1 MKCNRIFLFGLLAF
15 TFLLS
20 ACTSTPQQIVDTEIP
35 KQVIEKARNATVLIV
50 SGGTHSNA
58 ANGSG
63 FFVASDKIV
72 TNIHVVTDA
81 KIVFAVSEKKVYNI
95 EKVIG
100 YDPKY
105 DLVILKVSGEGNPLP
120 FGEAKVDDPIFAVGY
135 PGGGYDRIEGTVHGI
150 RKSNNIL
157 RLTFKGFP
165 ENSLVGGNSG
175 GPILNHKG
183 EVIGV
188 ATTEN
193 SGFGFASLSSV
204 LKALLNSS
212 GSNELSLLDW
222 QKENSI
228 RAWAYAARAQN
239 KYESQNYDEAIKFWD
254 KVIEELPSLPIA
266 HQQRAMAKT
275 KLGELKANLG
285 DLEEARSLYQAAS
298 EDYRVAIKQTPDS
311 AFPFVNMGKMKILRG
326 EDGDYKTAIEYLN
339 TAIRLNPNLAIA
351 YFNLGRAKQESGDH
365 HGTIKAYELA
375 IKQNSNY
382 ADAYLNL
389 GNVKQEISDYEGA
402 IEAFNKVIELNAK
415 LVVEATLKMGN
426 AKLESKDYDG
436 AIEAY
441 NKVIE
446 SKLVH
451 LHPQAYYKRGLAK
464 EARSSSKTKESDWD
478 KTLGYFG
485 WGVNYYGSKQYRL
498 AIDNFDKFLDLK
510 KDYADAYY
518 YRGLAQYGLDKDSAH
533 EKVIADYTAAIERK
547 PDYAEAYYQR
557 GLAHFAREQYQKAID
572 DYTAAIERKP
582 DYAEAYYQ
590 RGLAH
595 FAREQYQKAID
606 DYTAAIERKPDYAEA
621 YHSRGLVRE
630 DQEQDDVAKSDFA
643 MALLLRGVANWEEEQ
658 YKEAIDKFDKA
669 IKLIPEYAPAY
680 YNRGRA
686 KSRLAH
692 TKTEQEDLKEARKL
706 YQEALAD
713 FNKFNKL
720 NPKEVL
726 LYHENSGR
734 TQFLRGKDFNDDGGY
749 KVSIDH
755 YNEVIRIKPDSDSA
769 YLNRG
774 WAQCFLGY
782 SEANQ
787 GNLKEARKLYNSAIK
802 DFNKVIKLNPENIRA
817 YYNWIG
823 LANAGLGQAERVTA
837 ALEKVKE
844 LRTKTGK

>member
-1 MKCNRIFLFGLLAF
+1 MKCNRQFLFGLLAF

-35 KQVIEKARNATVLIV
+35 KQIIEKARNATVLIV
-50 SGGTHSNA
+50 LGKTDGDST
-58 ANGSG
+58 NGSG
-63 FFVASDKIV
+63 FFIAPDKIV
-72 TNIHVVTDA
+72 TNIHVVADA
-81 KIVFAVSEKKVYNI
+81 KIVFAVGRKKVYNI

-105 DLVILKVSGEGNPLP
+105 DLVILKVSGEGNPLL
-120 FGEAKVDDPIFAVGY
+120 FGEAKVDNPIFAVGY
-135 PGGGYDRIEGTVHGI
+135 PDGGYDRIEGTVHGI
-150 RKSNNIL
+150 RKSDNVL

-175 GPILNHKG
+175 GPVLNYKG

-188 ATTEN
+188 ATRTN
-193 SGFGFASLSSV
+193 SGFGFASPSSV

-212 GSNELSLLDW
+212 GSDELSLLDW

-228 RAWAYAARAQN
+228 RAWAYAGRAQK
-239 KYESQNYDEAIKFWD
+239 KYKSQNYDEAIKFWD

-275 KLGELKANLG
+275 KLGKLKANLG

-298 EDYRVAIKQTPDS
+298 EDYRVAIEQTPDS
-311 AFPFVNMGKMKILRG
+311 AFPFVNMGDMKILRG
-326 EDGDYKTAIEYLN
+326 ADGDYKTAIEDLN

-351 YFNLGRAKQESGDH
+351 YFNLGRAKQESGDQ
-365 HGTIKAYELA
+365 HGAIEAYGQA

-382 ADAYLNL
+382 GDAYLNL
-389 GNVKQEISDYEGA
+389 GNVKQEISDYAGA
-402 IEAFNKVIELNAK
+402 IAAFNKIIKLNSK
-415 LVVEATLKMGN
+415 LVVEATLNMGN

-451 LHPQAYYKRGLAK
+451 LHAQAYYKRGLAK
-464 EARSSSKTKESDWD
+464 EANTSSKTKEAELD
-478 KTLGYFG
+478 KATSYYYYGLSH
-485 WGVNYYGSKQYRL
+485 YGSKQYQL

-510 KDYADAYY
+510 KDYAEVYY
-518 YRGLAQYGLDKDSAH
+518 YRGLAQYGLDKDSAY
-533 EKVIADYTAAIERK
+533 EKVIEDYTAAIERK

-557 GLAHFAREQYQKAID
+557 GLVHFAREQYQKAIE

-590 RGLAH
+590 RGLVH
-595 FAREQYQKAID
+595 FAREQYQKAIE
-606 DYTAAIERKPDYAEA
+606 DYTAAIERKPNYDYAKA
-621 YHSRGLVRE
+621 YHSRGLASEV
-630 DQEQDDVAKSDFA
+630 QERNDVAKSDFA
-643 MALLLRGVANWEEEQ
+643 SALFLRGVANWKKIQ
-658 YKEAIDKFDKA
+658 YREAIDKFDKT
-669 IKLIPEYAPAY
+669 IELIPEYAQAY
-680 YNRGRA
+680 NSRGLA
-686 KSRLAH
+686 KSHLAH
-692 TKTEQEDLKEARKL
+692 TKAEQEDLEEARKL
-706 YQEALAD
+706 YQEALSD

-726 LYHENSGR
+726 AYHQNSGQA
-734 TQFLRGKDFNDDGGY
+734 QFLRGKDFNDDGGY
-749 KVSIDH
+749 KVSIEY
-755 YNEVIRIKPDSDSA
+755 YNEVIRIKPDSVIA
-769 YLNRG
+769 HLNRG
-774 WAQCFLGY
+774 RAQCFLGY

-787 GNLKEARKLYNSAIK
+787 GNLKEARKLYNSVIK
-802 DFNKVIKLNPENIRA
+802 DFNKVIKLNPENAPA

-823 LANAGLGQAERVTA
+823 LANAGLGKAKAAIA
-837 ALEKVKE
+837 ALEKAKK
-844 LRTKTGK
+844 L